1 MESFDFDRLDRQAFE
16 DTVAYLKANPE
27 PRPVDFALMGH
38 GSYSAMLDDAMG
50 GVDWMVENMAVDEG
64 GQSR

>member
-1 MESFDFDRLDRQAFE
+1 
-16 DTVAYLKANPE
+16 
-27 PRPVDFALMGH
+27 MGH